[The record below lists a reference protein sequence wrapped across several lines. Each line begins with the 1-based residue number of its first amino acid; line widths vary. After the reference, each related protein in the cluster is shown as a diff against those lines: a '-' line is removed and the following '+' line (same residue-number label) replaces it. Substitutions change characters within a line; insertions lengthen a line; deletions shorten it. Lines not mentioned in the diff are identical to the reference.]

1 MVVNLRASGGDAVNL
16 VVVSNRVARGKA
28 SEPMTGGLAAA
39 LLPVVEK
46 SGAIWVGSSGR
57 VRDGA
62 QKEPFAEIEAL
73 GAGALAM
80 LDLPAAHYGGYY
92 EGFANS
98 ALWPALH
105 SRTDLISASQEDYLS
120 YREVNAFMAR
130 ALLRFEK
137 PETAFW
143 IQDYHFLA
151 LGAELRDLG
160 VTQPV
165 GFFLHTPWP
174 GRAVIEGV
182 PHHRELIEAMLAC
195 DLIGFQTTE
204 DCENFL
210 GYLASDLGLAI
221 EEVVVASRFG
231 KSRVDVFPIGIDAE
245 KFALQAA
252 KSVSHPDVS
261 RLRRSLNGEK
271 LAIGVDRLDYSKGL
285 INRISAFDRMWT
297 LHPSLARTVS
307 LLQIATPSRGA
318 IEAYGNLQNDLAKLV
333 GDVNGRH
340 GEADWT
346 PIRYLN
352 KGFSQTVLAGLYRTA
367 QVGVVTPLHDGMNLV
382 AKEYV
387 AAQNP
392 ADPGV
397 LVLSKFAGAANEL
410 DTALLVNPHDIDG
423 MARTIAV
430 ALSMP
435 LPERQLRWEAMMAKL
450 RAGTIQ
456 QWFADFVE
464 ALQETHLDKAED
476 KAECR
481 PLMAEAPALV

>member
-1 MVVNLRASGGDAVNL
+1 VNL

-28 SEPMTGGLAAA
+28 NEPMTGGLAAA
-39 LLPVVEK
+39 LLPVVEN

-57 VRDGA
+57 VRDGF
-62 QKEPFAEIEAL
+62 QKEPLAEIEAL

-105 SRTDLISASQEDYLS
+105 SRCDLIRASQEDYAS

-130 ALLRFEK
+130 ALMRFRK
-137 PETAFW
+137 KDSVFW

-151 LGAELRDLG
+151 LGAELRELG
-160 VTQPV
+160 VTEPV

-174 GRAVIEGV
+174 VSAVIQGV
-182 PHHRELIEAMLAC
+182 PHHRELVAAMLAY
-195 DLIGFQTTE
+195 DLIGFQTEE
-204 DCENFL
+204 DCDNFHTFVREE
-210 GYLASDLGLAI
+210 LALKVDG
-221 EEVVVASRFG
+221 EGVVTSRFG
-231 KSRVDVFPIGIDAE
+231 RTRLAVFPIGIDAA
-245 KFALQAA
+245 KFATAAA
-252 KSVSHPDVS
+252 KAVTHPDVS

-285 INRISAFDRMWT
+285 LNRINAFDRLWT
-297 LHPSLARTVS
+297 TQPQLLRAVS
-307 LLQIATPSRGA
+307 LLQIATPSRGGIA
-318 IEAYGNLQNDLAKLV
+318 AYGHLQGEVAKLV
-333 GDVNGRH
+333 TDVNGRH
-340 GEADWT
+340 GEVDWT

-352 KGFSQTVLAGLYRTA
+352 KGYGQNVLAGLYRTA

-410 DTALLVNPHDIDG
+410 DTALIVNPHDVDG
-423 MARTIAV
+423 MARAIAT

-435 LPERQLRWEAMMAKL
+435 LTERRMRYEAMMERLSAH
-450 RAGTIQ
+450 TIQ
-456 QWFADFVE
+456 QWFAEFVD
-464 ALQETHLDKAED
+464 ALQDCSSDASESASVLSGPPGLWPSRTVHRA
-476 KAECR
+476 A
-481 PLMAEAPALV
+481 AG

>member
-1 MVVNLRASGGDAVNL
+1 MNL
-16 VVVSNRVARGKA
+16 VVVSNRVARGNA
-28 SEPMTGGLAAA
+28 NEPMTGGLAAA
-39 LLPVVEK
+39 LLPVVEN

-57 VRDGA
+57 VRDGS

-105 SRTDLISASQEDYLS
+105 SRADLIQASREDYHS

-130 ALLRFEK
+130 ALLRFRK
-137 PETAFW
+137 PDTAFW

-160 VTQPV
+160 VTQPI

-174 GRAVIEGV
+174 VRAVIEGV

-195 DLIGFQTTE
+195 DLIGFQTRD

-210 GYLASDLGLAI
+210 GYLASELELRI
-221 EEVVVASRFG
+221 EDGIVTSPHGKTRVA
-231 KSRVDVFPIGIDAE
+231 VFPIGVDPE
-245 KFALQAA
+245 KFARQAA
-252 KSVSHPDVS
+252 KAISHPDVS

-285 INRISAFDRMWT
+285 VNRISAFDRMWT
-297 LHPSLARTVS
+297 QQPALKRTVS
-307 LLQIATPSRGA
+307 LLQIANPSRGG
-318 IEAYGNLQNDLAKLV
+318 IEAYGNLQSELARLV
-333 GDVNGRH
+333 SDVNGRH
-340 GEADWT
+340 GEVDWT
-346 PIRYLN
+346 PIRYLYR
-352 KGFSQTVLAGLYRTA
+352 GFGQTVLAGLYRTA

-423 MARTIAV
+423 MARAIAT

-435 LPERQLRWEAMMAKL
+435 LTERRMRWEAMMEKL
-450 RAGTIQ
+450 RSHTIQ
-456 QWFADFVE
+456 NWFADFVE
-464 ALQETHLDKAED
+464 ALQDTASDKCATEP
-476 KAECR
+476 
-481 PLMAEAPALV
+481 PLPEPPTLWPLRSAHTGARRY

>member
-1 MVVNLRASGGDAVNL
+1 VNL
-16 VVVSNRVARGKA
+16 VVISNRVARGKA
-28 SEPMTGGLAAA
+28 NEPMTGGLAAA

-105 SRTDLISASQEDYLS
+105 SRADLIRASQDDYLS

-130 ALLRFEK
+130 ALLRFAK
-137 PETAFW
+137 PDTAFW

-151 LGAELRDLG
+151 LGAELRNLG
-160 VTQPV
+160 LTQPL

-174 GRAVIEGV
+174 ARNVIAGV
-182 PHHRELIEAMLAC
+182 PHHRELIEAMLAY
-195 DLIGFQTTE
+195 DLIGFQTQD

-210 GYLASDLGLAI
+210 SYVQSDLGL
-221 EEVVVASRFG
+221 VVDDGIVASPHG
-231 KSRVDVFPIGIDAE
+231 KSHVAVFPIGIDPE
-245 KFALQAA
+245 KFAVQAA
-252 KSVSHPDVS
+252 KAVSHPDVS

-285 INRISAFDRMWT
+285 VNRINAFDQMWT
-297 LHPSLARTVS
+297 EHPALRRTVS

-318 IEAYGNLQNDLAKLV
+318 IEAYGNLQNELAKLV
-333 GDVNGRH
+333 SDVNGRH
-340 GEADWT
+340 GEVDWT

-392 ADPGV
+392 DDPGV

-423 MARTIAV
+423 MARTIAT

-435 LPERQLRWEAMMAKL
+435 LPERQMRWEAMMAKL
-450 RAGTIQ
+450 RGSTIQ
-456 QWFADFVE
+456 QWFADFVD
-464 ALQETHLDKAED
+464 ALQEAQSDKCVAEPAI
-476 KAECR
+476 AE
-481 PLMAEAPALV
+481 PPALWPLRSVGVSTRYH

>member
-1 MVVNLRASGGDAVNL
+1 MNL
-16 VVVSNRVARGKA
+16 VVVSNRVARA
-28 SEPMTGGLAAA
+28 NANEPMTGGLAAA
-39 LLPVVEK
+39 LLPVVEN

-57 VRDGA
+57 VRDGH
-62 QKEPFAEIEAL
+62 QKEPFAEVEAL
-73 GAGALAM
+73 GQGALAM

-105 SRTDLISASQEDYLS
+105 SRSDLIRVTQGDYLS

-130 ALLRFEK
+130 ALLRFIK
-137 PETAFW
+137 PDTAFW
-143 IQDYHFLA
+143 VQDYHFLS

-160 VTQPV
+160 VTEPV

-174 GRAVIEGV
+174 ASAVIEGV
-182 PHHRELIEAMLAC
+182 PHHRELVEAMLAY
-195 DLIGFQTTE
+195 DLIGFQTE
-204 DCENFL
+204 ADCNNFIA
-210 GYLASDLGLAI
+210 YVKDTLALPVHDDVALSQHGRTRLA
-221 EEVVVASRFG
+221 
-231 KSRVDVFPIGIDAE
+231 VFPIGIDAD
-245 KFALQAA
+245 KFAAYAA
-252 KSVSHPDVS
+252 KSITHPDVS
-261 RLRRSLNGEK
+261 RLRRSLNGAQ

-285 INRISAFDRMWT
+285 VNRIRAFDRIWT
-297 LHPSLARTVS
+297 DRPQLHRAVS
-307 LLQIATPSRGA
+307 LLQIATPSRGT
-318 IEAYGNLQNDLAKLV
+318 IEAYGKLQADVARLV
-333 GDVNGRH
+333 TDVNGRH

-352 KGFSQTVLAGLYRTA
+352 KGFSQQVLAGLYRTA

-397 LVLSKFAGAANEL
+397 LVLSKFACAANEL
-410 DTALLVNPHDIDG
+410 DAALLVNPHDIDG
-423 MARTIAV
+423 MARTIAT

-435 LPERQLRWEAMMAKL
+435 LLERRMRYEAMMTKL

-456 QWFADFVE
+456 QWFADFIE
-464 ALQETHLDKAED
+464 ALQDSPTGRTAIATLEESPSLW
-476 KAECR
+476 
-481 PLMAEAPALV
+481 PLRTAGTSPVRLH

>member
-1 MVVNLRASGGDAVNL
+1 VNL

-28 SEPMTGGLAAA
+28 NEPMTGGLAAA

-57 VRDGA
+57 VRDRM

-73 GAGALAM
+73 GSGALAL
-80 LDLPAAHYGGYY
+80 LDLPAAHYGGFY

-105 SRTDLISASQEDYLS
+105 SRSDLIRVSQDDYRS
-120 YREVNAFMAR
+120 YREVNAFVAR
-130 ALLRFEK
+130 ALLRFLK
-137 PETAFW
+137 KETVFCV
-143 IQDYHFLA
+143 QDYHFLA
-151 LGAELRDLG
+151 LGAELRELG
-160 VTQPV
+160 VTEPI

-174 GRAVIEGV
+174 GRGIFECVLR
-182 PHHRELIEAMLAC
+182 HRELAEAMLAY
-195 DLIGFQTTE
+195 DLIGFQTEE
-204 DCENFL
+204 DCQNFID
-210 GYLASDLGLAI
+210 YLRSVPGLKLNDDI
-221 EEVVVASRFG
+221 VFSRHG
-231 KSRVDVFPIGIDAE
+231 RTRLAVFPIGIDAE
-245 KFALQAA
+245 KFASAA
-252 KSVSHPDVS
+252 TKALTHPDVS

-297 LHPSLARTVS
+297 QEPALLRTVS

-318 IEAYGNLQNDLAKLV
+318 IEVYGKLQSDVAKLV
-333 GDVNGRH
+333 SEVNGRH
-340 GEADWT
+340 GEVDWT

-352 KGFSQTVLAGLYRTA
+352 KGFGQAVLAGLYCAA
-367 QVGVVTPLHDGMNLV
+367 QVGVVTPLQDGMNLV

-410 DTALLVNPHDIDG
+410 DAALLVNPHDIEG
-423 MARTIAV
+423 MANAIALGL
-430 ALSMP
+430 AMP
-435 LPERQLRWEAMMAKL
+435 LAERRMRYEAMMRKL
-450 RAGTIQ
+450 RGHTIQ
-456 QWFADFVE
+456 QWFAEFVE
-464 ALQETHLDKAED
+464 ALQA
-476 KAECR
+476 CR
-481 PLMAEAPALV
+481 IDRSAGALVRIGATPLWSLRSARGGVRFR

>member
-1 MVVNLRASGGDAVNL
+1 MNL

-28 SEPMTGGLAAA
+28 NEPMTGGLAAA
-39 LLPVVEK
+39 LLPVVEN

-57 VRDGA
+57 VRDGS

-105 SRTDLISASQEDYLS
+105 SRCDLILASQEDYGS

-130 ALLRFEK
+130 ALLRFQK
-137 PETAFW
+137 PETVFW

-160 VTQPV
+160 VRQPV

-174 GRAVIEGV
+174 ARAVIAGV
-182 PHHRELIEAMLAC
+182 PHHRELIEAMLAY
-195 DLIGFQTTE
+195 DLIGFQTRD
-204 DCENFL
+204 DCENFIA
-210 GYLASDLGLAI
+210 YVQSDLGL
-221 EEVVVASRFG
+221 VVADGAVTSRYG
-231 KSRVDVFPIGIDAE
+231 TTRVAAFPIGIDPE
-245 KFALQAA
+245 KFAHLAA
-252 KSVSHPDVS
+252 KAVSHPDVS
-261 RLRRSLNGEK
+261 RLRRSLHGEK

-285 INRISAFDRMWT
+285 VNRINAFDRMWT
-297 LHPSLARTVS
+297 TRPELARTVS

-318 IEAYGNLQNDLAKLV
+318 IEAYGNLQNELARLV
-333 GDVNGRH
+333 SDVNGRH
-340 GEADWT
+340 GEVDWT

-367 QVGVVTPLHDGMNLV
+367 EVGVVTPLHDGMNLV

-423 MARTIAV
+423 MARTIAT

-435 LPERQLRWEAMMAKL
+435 LAERRMRWEAMMARL
-450 RAGTIQ
+450 RTGTIQ
-456 QWFADFVE
+456 RWFADFVE
-464 ALQETHLDKAED
+464 ALQDTRSDRYAAEPLP
-476 KAECR
+476 AEPPARR
-481 PLMAEAPALV
+481 PLRSVNSSARYH

>member
-1 MVVNLRASGGDAVNL
+1 VNL
-16 VVVSNRVARGKA
+16 VVVSNRVTRGKA
-28 SEPMTGGLAAA
+28 HEPMTGGLAAA
-39 LLPVVEK
+39 LLPVVEN

-57 VRDGA
+57 VRDGS

-105 SRTDLISASQEDYLS
+105 SRCDLILASQEDYQS

-130 ALLRFEK
+130 ALVRFQK
-137 PETAFW
+137 PDTVFW

-160 VTQPV
+160 ITQPV

-174 GRAVIEGV
+174 ARAVIAGV
-182 PHHRELIEAMLAC
+182 PHHRELIEAMLAY
-195 DLIGFQTTE
+195 DLIGFQTQD
-204 DCENFL
+204 DCENFIS
-210 GYLASDLGLAI
+210 YVQSDLGLVVRDGAI
-221 EEVVVASRFG
+221 NSRHGTTQVAA
-231 KSRVDVFPIGIDAE
+231 FPIGIDPE
-245 KFALQAA
+245 KFAHLAA
-252 KSVSHPDVS
+252 KAVSHPDVS
-261 RLRRSLNGEK
+261 RLRRSLHGEK

-285 INRISAFDRMWT
+285 VNRINAFDRMWT
-297 LHPSLARTVS
+297 TQPALQRTVS

-318 IEAYGNLQNDLAKLV
+318 IEAYGNLQTELARLV
-333 GDVNGRH
+333 SDVNGRH
-340 GEADWT
+340 GEVDWT

-423 MARTIAV
+423 MARTIAT

-435 LPERQLRWEAMMAKL
+435 LTERRLRWEAMMGKL
-450 RAGTIQ
+450 RTGTIQ
-456 QWFADFVE
+456 RWFADFVE
-464 ALQETHLDKAED
+464 ALQDTRCA
-476 KAECR
+476 AG
-481 PLMAEAPALV
+481 PLLADPPAMWPLRSVNSSARYH

>member
-1 MVVNLRASGGDAVNL
+1 MNL

-28 SEPMTGGLAAA
+28 NEPMTGGLAAA

-105 SRTDLISASQEDYLS
+105 SRSDLILASQDDYSS

-130 ALLRFEK
+130 ALLRFQK
-137 PETAFW
+137 PDGVFW
-143 IQDYHFLA
+143 IQDYHFLT
-151 LGAELRDLG
+151 LGAELRELG
-160 VTQPV
+160 ITQPV

-174 GRAVIEGV
+174 ARAVIAGV
-182 PHHRELIEAMLAC
+182 PHHRELIEAMLAY
-195 DLIGFQTTE
+195 DLIGFQTSD
-204 DCENFL
+204 DCENFTS
-210 GYLASDLGLAI
+210 YVQTDLGLDVRDGAVI
-221 EEVVVASRFG
+221 SPHGTTQVA
-231 KSRVDVFPIGIDAE
+231 VFPIGIDPE
-245 KFALQAA
+245 KFAQQAA
-252 KSVSHPDVS
+252 KAVSHPDVS

-285 INRISAFDRMWT
+285 VNRINAFDRMWT
-297 LHPSLARTVS
+297 TQPALARTAS

-318 IEAYGNLQNDLAKLV
+318 IEAYGNLQSELARLV
-333 GDVNGRH
+333 SEVNGRH
-340 GEADWT
+340 GEVDWT

-352 KGFSQTVLAGLYRTA
+352 KGFSQTVLAGLYRSA

-423 MARTIAV
+423 MARTIAT
-430 ALSMP
+430 AFSMP
-435 LPERQLRWEAMMAKL
+435 LAERRMRWEAMMARL
-450 RAGTIQ
+450 RASTIQ
-456 QWFADFVE
+456 GWFADFLD
-464 ALQETHLDKAED
+464 ALQATRSEARACAAPPLLAEPPVPW
-476 KAECR
+476 
-481 PLMAEAPALV
+481 PLRSVGTGAGYH